1 MIKGL
6 TTEDK
11 KVTQKGMNRERERE
25 RDREK
30 LDSKRSEG
38 PK

>member
-6 TTEDK
+6 TNKK
-11 KVTQKGMNRERERE
+11 KVTQKGMNTERERE
-25 RDREK
+25 

-38 PK
+38 P